1 MSFNNI
7 VAMVHSLSKE
17 PNKLSENEE
26 AKLYIYLADKG
37 DSGLADVEKLLYL
50 CETSNDELVYLKGL
64 LKKPI
69 SDHPINTVGTS
80 EFVYVF
86 IENSNTFMK
95 EADERQVQFDYG
107 KLVKTVLNGRP
118 MGADPVIVGSRP
130 LPNDTLWAKLESDGF
145 NVTIKDRKFKGN
157 EVVIEMLI
165 YIMNTIHVHNIP
177 GTMILIA
184 RDGDYGP
191 AIKRTLKK
199 GWINE
204 IWLWSK
210 GLSESIKEIDVNN
223 SELNELRTTI
233 VHLGDYYKFALRHN
247 NNVGTRFIEI
257 FTDIVDQK
265 NRINFLTILDL
276 YDWWYRPNRD
286 TLKLYVSNFQQWRE
300 LKNLLMDK
308 YPQAREINKNAFYL
322 EEITFL
328 KTYLPFLNKRP
339 ILPE

>member
-69 SDHPINTVGTS
+69 SVGTS

-210 GLSESIKEIDVNN
+210 ESIKEIDVNN
-223 SELNELRTTI
+223 SELNELRTII
-233 VHLGDYYKFALRHN
+233 VHLDDYNKFALRHIN
-247 NNVGTRFIEI
+247 NIGMR
-257 FTDIVDQK
+257 
-265 NRINFLTILDL
+265 L
-276 YDWWYRPNRD
+276 NRD

-300 LKNLLMDK
+300 LKNLPMDK